1 MKKISVIIPVYNCE
15 KYIEECLDSVL
26 KQTLSEIEIIC
37 IDDGSVDSS
46 IEKIQKYVLSDE
58 RIILLRQENQGQGIA
73 RNNGLKHATGKYVAF
88 LDADDFY
95 LDEDALEKMYLLCE
109 EKKVSVCGSFRKNLE
124 SYGLKET
131 HIIEHDIEA
140 AKQKTVLTF
149 KENQI
154 DFEFQNFIFS
164 RELLLNHNIFFPK
177 YRRFEDPVF
186 LVQALYTAHQFVI
199 ADVYLYCYRVP
210 NAVQRGGADKTVD
223 LLSGMIDNLLF
234 ASEHGLDVLFQNT
247 VKHIDYEHRYL
258 ITHDLQENDIRIME
272 KLLEA
277 TKIIRK
283 HNKRPDYVVNPLKD
297 LVSGYLDYRRN
308 YEKRIAEILKAQED
322 IILYGAGN
330 LASIFMNYLEE
341 VNQMK
346 KVKYV
351 MISSEVC
358 EGQRFCDIPMISI
371 QDEEQVAQLKDMQ
384 VFIVTTGTYHK
395 EIIGNLENNGF
406 QRFEAVDDAFL
417 FEYAG
422 R

>member
-15 KYIEECLDSVL
+15 KYIEECFESIL
-26 KQTLSEIEIIC
+26 KQTVREIEIIC
-37 IDDGSVDSS
+37 IDDGSSDASLD
-46 IEKIQKYVLSDE
+46 KIQKYALSDE
-58 RIILLRQENQGQGIA
+58 RIILLKQENQGQGMA

-140 AKQKTVLTF
+140 AKKKTVLTF
-149 KENQI
+149 EENQI

-186 LVQALYTAHQFVI
+186 LVQALYAACRFVM
-199 ADVYLYCYRVP
+199 ADVHLYCYRVP

-223 LLSGMIDNLLF
+223 LLSGMIDNLNF
-234 ASEHGLDVLFQNT
+234 AAEHGLDVLFQNT
-247 VKHIDYEHRYL
+247 VKHIDYEHRNL
-258 ITHDLQENDIRIME
+258 ITHDLQVHDTRIME

-277 TKIIRK
+277 TRIIRE
-283 HNKRPDYVVNPLKD
+283 HDKRPDYVINPLKD
-297 LVSGYLDYRRN
+297 LVSGYLSYRRN
-308 YEKRIAEILKAQED
+308 YEKRMLEMLKEQED

-330 LASIFMNYLEE
+330 LASVFMDYLEE
-341 VNQMK
+341 VNQVQ

-351 MISSEVC
+351 MVSSEVC
-358 EGQRFCDIPMISI
+358 EGQQFRDVPMISVK
-371 QDEEQVAQLKDMQ
+371 DEEQTAKLKATQ
-384 VFIVTTGTYHK
+384 VLIVTTGAYHK